1 MFLEVLKWLGTAL
14 TVGGALLTAIHIDP
28 WNVYSFNA
36 GAIIWLWAAVIMK
49 DRPLIV
55 VNGALL
61 TIYMYGT
68 IIRLL

>member
-1 MFLEVLKWLGTAL
+1 MMLSILKWLGTAL

-36 GAIIWLWAAVIMK
+36 GAIIWLWAAIWMK

>member
-1 MFLEVLKWLGTAL
+1 MFLNILKWLGTAG
-14 TVGGALLTAIHIDP
+14 TVAGALLTAIHMEP
-28 WNVYSFNA
+28 WNVYAFNA
-36 GAIIWLWAAVIMK
+36 GAVMWLWAALLMK
-49 DRPLIV
+49 DPPLIV